1 MDFDKALLDGFLAE
15 ACEHLSTLEDDFL
28 ELERTAGDPDPELL
42 GRVFR
47 AIHSV
52 KGGSTFL
59 ELTRIKELAHAM
71 ETMLSMVR
79 DGALTPGPDHIDA
92 LLRGVDLLTRMVT
105 NPEASNEMDI
115 SGILSRLSLLGGGD
129 CAPAPA
135 APCSPEPTSEPT
147 TPAFSKKGEV
157 ESWGITADRY
167 QELLTLHD
175 YLYELRYDL
184 LENPAQS
191 PATLVES
198 LVQSGDV
205 LDARLI
211 LEGNDLGA
219 GLPSGPLRFEVLY
232 GSLLDPDFVD
242 AATGLPE
249 ERTILLNPPG
259 EPATEPPA
267 SASEDFTTE
276 DAPNKHTPSKH
287 ASGEYTAKDLPSP
300 NAPDAPNAPDTE
312 AVCRDASIP
321 SVART
326 STLRVNVDILDKLM
340 VLAGELVLVRN
351 QQLLSRARS
360 DPAFRDM
367 VQRLDMV
374 TTELQESIMRTRMQ
388 PIGNIFG
395 KLPRLVRDLSASL
408 GKPISLSMS
417 GQDVELDKTILES
430 LTDPLTHILRNCC
443 DHGIEAPETR
453 EQGGKS
459 ATGRITV
466 EAYHEGGQINIEIT
480 DDGKGVDVKA
490 VKRKALEKE
499 LATEA
504 ELAQMSDKEAV
515 ALIMAPG
522 FSTAES
528 VNEISG
534 RGVGMDVV
542 KHALEE
548 LGGNLELESWPGR
561 GTRLHLRL
569 PLTLAII
576 PSLIVMDG
584 KHRYAIPQVNLE
596 ELVRLY
602 DQDAV
607 DRIEVAGN
615 QEVYR
620 LRERLLPMVRLSEI
634 LAHPGRFHGETKA
647 EIAEKYHCLGASP
660 KENESRPT
668 APESLS
674 FAVVKAGANRYGLI
688 VDQVLGAEEIVVKP
702 MHPSLKPLKCYSG
715 ATVMGDGSV
724 ALILDIEGIA
734 EHAGVFLE
742 QTTDKPD
749 THARPSDYTDTQPIL
764 LFKCG
769 GAEQFALALP
779 LARRIERVATSRM
792 EQVGDRE
799 FYTVEDRATLV
810 LRLDNLLE
818 LTPCAEQEDMFLI
831 LPKFATRPF
840 GILMTEIIDI
850 VEAPVRLNTES
861 YMEDGLLGTDIIRGH
876 LTLFPDIYRLI
887 EKAEPQWFLERKQA
901 APPPD
906 VPRRVLVVEDS
917 PFLRKM
923 IRAYLESDHY
933 LVEEAEH
940 GKDALNRM
948 EEKKFDIVVSDIE
961 MPVMDGLEFIKN
973 VRHGSGQRSIPAMA
987 LTSLSREE
995 DRRKA
1000 LESGFDA
1007 YQVKIDRERFLSE
1020 VAILLTSAPQ
1030 YDESKYN
1037 EETVH
1042 GR

>member
-28 ELERTAGDPDPELL
+28 ELERTADDPDPDLV

-92 LLRGVDLLTRMVT
+92 LLRGVDLLTRMVAD
-105 NPEASNEMDI
+105 PDASNEMDI
-115 SGILSRLSLLGGGD
+115 SGILNRLSLLGGGD
-129 CAPAPA
+129 CAPAPTT
-135 APCSPEPTSEPT
+135 PCPPEPTAEQTTEPA
-147 TPAFSKKGEV
+147 TPASSTKGGAER
-157 ESWGITADRY
+157 WGITADRY
-167 QELLTLHD
+167 AELLILHD

-184 LENPAQS
+184 LENPAES
-191 PATLVES
+191 PATLMES
-198 LVQSGDV
+198 LGQSGEV

-211 LEGNDLGA
+211 LEGDDLGA

-249 ERTILLNPPG
+249 EQTILLELPC
-259 EPATEPPA
+259 EPVAEPPA
-267 SASEDFTTE
+267 SASDDDTT
-276 DAPNKHTPSKH
+276 
-287 ASGEYTAKDLPSP
+287 KDLPSP
-300 NAPDAPNAPDTE
+300 NIPDAPNVPDAE

-351 QQLLSRARS
+351 QQLLSKARS

-395 KLPRLVRDLSASL
+395 KLPRLVRDLSSSL
-408 GKPISLSMS
+408 GKPISLSMT
-417 GQDVELDKTILES
+417 GQEVELDKTILES

-443 DHGIEAPETR
+443 DHGIEPPETR

-466 EAYHEGGQINIEIT
+466 EAYHEGGQINIEIA
-480 DDGKGVDVKA
+480 DDGKGVDVQA

-528 VNEISG
+528 VSDVSG

-602 DQDAV
+602 DEDAV

-634 LAHPGRFHGETKA
+634 LAHPERFHGETKA

-660 KENESRPT
+660 KKNESRPT

-724 ALILDIEGIA
+724 SLILDIEGIA

-742 QTTDKPD
+742 QSTDKPD
-749 THARPSDYTDTQPIL
+749 THARPADYTDNQPIL

-779 LARRIERVATSRM
+779 LARRIERISISRM

-799 FYTVEDRATLV
+799 FYTVEDCATLV
-810 LRLDNLLE
+810 LRLDNLLD

-933 LVEEAEH
+933 LVDEAEH

-948 EEKKFDIVVSDIE
+948 EEKQFDIVVSDIE

-987 LTSLSREE
+987 LTSLSREA

-1020 VAILLTSAPQ
+1020 VAILLASVPE
-1030 YDESKYN
+1030 YDEPKYN